1 MANSISKACW
11 AWAKSG
17 TRQWRRVQLAGRFGI
32 IPESLR
38 YRYWLVNR
46 PHYAY
51 GIHRAIDAAS
61 RLGFKE
67 VTVIEFGVAGG
78 NGLVA
83 LERHAE
89 YLGKK
94 QNIKVH
100 VVGFD
105 SGTGLPPSQDHRD
118 QPYRWSGGF
127 YGMDEA
133 ALRGRLHNAEL
144 VIGPVD
150 DTLAKWID
158 EKLDQLQVA
167 PVGFVSFDLD
177 FWSSTIE
184 AFELFRNSALVQ
196 TLPRV
201 VCYFDD
207 IVFSIDAI
215 GELRAI
221 SDFNAESPEQR
232 SIGQIFGLRPGIPF
246 DPPWAEQFFE
256 YHCFIHPLYSLTVEA
271 APVELPLEQ

>member
-1 MANSISKACW
+1 M
-11 AWAKSG
+11 
-17 TRQWRRVQLAGRFGI
+17 QQLAGRGQNRVPGNGDVFN
-32 IPESLR
+32 LL
-38 YRYWLVNR
+38 LVDR

-51 GIHRAIDAAS
+51 GIHRAIDAAD

-78 NGLVA
+78 NGLLA

-94 QNIKVH
+94 RNFKVN

-105 SGTGLPPSQDHRD
+105 SGTGLPSSLDYRD

-127 YGMDEA
+127 YGMDY
-133 ALRGRLHNAEL
+133 
-144 VIGPVD
+144 
-150 DTLAKWID
+150 
-158 EKLDQLQVA
+158 
-167 PVGFVSFDLD
+167 
-177 FWSSTIE
+177 WSSTVE
-184 AFELFRNSALVQ
+184 AFDLFRNSALVQ

-221 SDFNAESPEQR
+221 AEFNSENPQER

-246 DPPWAEQFFE
+246 DPPWADQFFE
-256 YHCFIHPLYSLTVEA
+256 YHCFIHPMYGLTVEA
-271 APVELPLEQ
+271 APVELPLEG